1 MLSFL
6 RTPTV
11 RFLKM
16 HFEFAFYSFFLIHLE
31 LKRQIRPCTPEFPR
45 KPYANSDQNRQS
57 LCPFSNQN
65 STKTIPFG
73 AAHTFKANIR
83 EYLPPPWR
91 FLLTKLLGK
100 TGIYSKWSALVAV
113 SLPGSFF
120 RLWFVSR
127 G

>member
-16 HFEFAFYSFFLIHLE
+16 HFEFAYYSFFLIHLE

-83 EYLPPPWR
+83 EYLPPLAISLDEITWEDRNLQQMVRISGCQP
-91 FLLTKLLGK
+91 
-100 TGIYSKWSALVAV
+100 SSLVL
-113 SLPGSFF
+113 SL
-120 RLWFVSR
+120 VVCQ
-127 G
+127 

>member
-16 HFEFAFYSFFLIHLE
+16 QFEFAYYSFVLIHLE

-83 EYLPPPWR
+83 EYLSPPLAISLDEITWEDRNLKQMVRISGCQP
-91 FLLTKLLGK
+91 
-100 TGIYSKWSALVAV
+100 SSLVL
-113 SLPGSFF
+113 SL
-120 RLWFVSR
+120 VVCQ
-127 G
+127 

>member
-73 AAHTFKANIR
+73 ASHTFKANIR
-83 EYLPPPWR
+83 EYLPPPLAISLNEITWQDR
-91 FLLTKLLGK
+91 NLQQMVRISGCQP
-100 TGIYSKWSALVAV
+100 SRLVL
-113 SLPGSFF
+113 SL
-120 RLWFVSR
+120 VVCQ
-127 G
+127 

>member
-16 HFEFAFYSFFLIHLE
+16 HFEFAYYSFFLIHLE
-31 LKRQIRPCTPEFPR
+31 LKRQIRPCTPEFSR

-57 LCPFSNQN
+57 LCPFSNQK

-73 AAHTFKANIR
+73 AAHTFNANIR
-83 EYLPPPWR
+83 EYPPP
-91 FLLTKLLGK
+91 LGISLDEI
-100 TGIYSKWSALVAV
+100 TWEDRNLQQMVCISGCQPSSLVL
-113 SLPGSFF
+113 SL
-120 RLWFVSR
+120 VVCQ
-127 G
+127 

>member
-11 RFLKM
+11 RFLKI
-16 HFEFAFYSFFLIHLE
+16 HFEFAYYSFFLIHLE
-31 LKRQIRPCTPEFPR
+31 LKRQVRPCTPEFPR
-45 KPYANSDQNRQS
+45 NPYANSDQNRQS

-65 STKTIPFG
+65 STKTILFG
-73 AAHTFKANIR
+73 AAHTFKAFIR
-83 EYLPPPWR
+83 EYRPPPWG

-113 SLPGSFF
+113 SLPVSFF